1 LAATLEI
8 AGLKCQEGAPSAA
21 MGPSALVRVGA
32 QANTGRVDHELDVID
47 RTVAKTYEWLH
58 KVAERASLDDP
69 HRAYQVLRAVLHA
82 LRDRVEP
89 NIAAHVAAQL
99 PLLVRGI
106 FYEGWD
112 PAKTP
117 LRMSLAE
124 LLARVE
130 KEAGLKSPSEA
141 EEAARAVIAVCW
153 DELGEGTMD
162 HLISVLPRDFAVL
175 M

>member
-1 LAATLEI
+1 
-8 AGLKCQEGAPSAA
+8 
-21 MGPSALVRVGA
+21 M
-32 QANTGRVDHELDVID
+32 DHQLDVID

-58 KVAERASLDDP
+58 QVAAQRDFDDLTG
-69 HRAYQVLRAVLHA
+69 AYHVLRAVLHA

-89 NIAAHVAAQL
+89 NVAAHVAAQL

-117 LRMSLAE
+117 MRMSLAE
-124 LLARVE
+124 FLARVNR
-130 KEAGLKSPSEA
+130 EAGLKGTSEA
-141 EEAARAVIAVCW
+141 EDAAGAVITVCW
-153 DELGEGTMD
+153 AELGEGTMG
-162 HLISVLPRDFAVL
+162 HLISVLPSDFAVL

>member
-1 LAATLEI
+1 VT
-8 AGLKCQEGAPSAA
+8 
-21 MGPSALVRVGA
+21 VGA
-32 QANTGRVDHELDVID
+32 LGEPGWMDHQLDVID

-58 KVAERASLDDP
+58 QVAEQAHFDDLN
-69 HRAYQVLRAVLHA
+69 RAYHVLRAVLHA

-89 NIAAHVAAQL
+89 NVAAHVAAQL

-117 LRMSLAE
+117 MRMSLTE
-124 LLARVE
+124 FLARVE
-130 KEAGLKSPSEA
+130 KEAGLKGTSET
-141 EEAARAVIAVCW
+141 EEAVRAVMAVCW
-153 DELGEGTMD
+153 AELGEGTMG
-162 HLISVLPRDFAVL
+162 HLISVLPSDFAVL